1 MGVVLKRE
9 AGAQAQR
16 RPLRTPE
23 NGVEPTLQKTQLLH
37 GGADRRIERVAVE
50 QALHAVARAGV
61 GPNSPRPRRWE
72 ANEKGRLH
80 DLFGQLRRELRVSH
94 QGLTMT
100 AGDVTIRTSG
110 SVGLDESLAIMAE
123 VPVRDEWVA
132 DKKYLSSLRGTVIQ
146 IPMQGTLSKPRLD
159 NRMLRELSARMV
171 GGAARGVLQDEVN
184 RGLQRLFGP
193 TMRGTADGAAGG
205 TP

>member
-1 MGVVLKRE
+1 
-9 AGAQAQR
+9 
-16 RPLRTPE
+16 
-23 NGVEPTLQKTQLLH
+23 
-37 GGADRRIERVAVE
+37 
-50 QALHAVARAGV
+50 
-61 GPNSPRPRRWE
+61 
-72 ANEKGRLH
+72 
-80 DLFGQLRRELRVSH
+80 
-94 QGLTMT
+94 
-100 AGDVTIRTSG
+100 
-110 SVGLDESLAIMAE
+110 
-123 VPVRDEWVA
+123 VA

-159 NRMLRELSARMV
+159 NRMLTELSAKMV